1 MRLVTAFH
9 FNTTSQLANSTTGTS
24 MEVQGRGQRE
34 RCDDFWL
41 SPAVLEQIKF

>member
-9 FNTTSQLANSTTGTS
+9 FNTTLNGTTGTS

-41 SPAVLEQIKF
+41 SPAILTQIKF